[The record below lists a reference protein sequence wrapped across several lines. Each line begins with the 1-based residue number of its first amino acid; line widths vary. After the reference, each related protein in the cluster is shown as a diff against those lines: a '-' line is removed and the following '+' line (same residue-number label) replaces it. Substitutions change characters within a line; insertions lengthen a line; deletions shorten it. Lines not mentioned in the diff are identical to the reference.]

1 VKTYIVLPEACP
13 IWTPASMGKQ
23 QVRVLL
29 LTGSRGAEWSF
40 KARAVV
46 SSRLDGG
53 SLVSRVAPPSLDQ
66 SYREPGI
73 LCLATQLTHETRS
86 SSFVEASLQ

>member
-1 VKTYIVLPEACP
+1 
-13 IWTPASMGKQ
+13 
-23 QVRVLL
+23 
-29 LTGSRGAEWSF
+29 
-40 KARAVV
+40 V